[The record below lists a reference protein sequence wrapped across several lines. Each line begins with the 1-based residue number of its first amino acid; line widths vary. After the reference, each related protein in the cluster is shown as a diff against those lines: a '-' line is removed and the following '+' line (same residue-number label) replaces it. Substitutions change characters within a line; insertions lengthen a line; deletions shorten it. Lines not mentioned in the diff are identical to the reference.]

1 MATTETTDVETI
13 YFSNGWI
20 EIRDTGNPDDQWI
33 ATDSP
38 LEIEQ

>member
-1 MATTETTDVETI
+1 MSAEDACETI

-20 EIRDTGNPDDQWI
+20 EVRNPHNANDEWI

-38 LEIEQ
+38 CNLER

>member
-1 MATTETTDVETI
+1 MAAHNHEVEAV

-20 EIRDTGNPDDQWI
+20 ELRNTIYPDDQWI

-38 LEIEQ
+38 TEIER